1 LVTNFEDLIPSLVLP
16 DPDDRHVLAAAIR
29 TSADLILTF
38 NIKDFPAE
46 SLTPYGIEAC
56 HPDPFLVDQLDLD
69 PQTVCLAARLHRA
82 SLRTPPKSVLDYLV
96 RPSCPH
102 SAESA
107 NASSQALIEL
117 LVFLEHALRGS
128 IEIGGLVSQQIPHSS
143 SGQLRL
149 WYLEPCSS
157 LVQRLGL
164 VVAEF
169 DRDRHGSFH
178 SLSHDASFIC

>member
-46 SLTPYGIEAC
+46 LLRPYGIEAC

-82 SLRTPPKSVLDYLV
+82 SLRTL
-96 RPSCPH
+96 
-102 SAESA
+102 
-107 NASSQALIEL
+107 
-117 LVFLEHALRGS
+117 
-128 IEIGGLVSQQIPHSS
+128 
-143 SGQLRL
+143 
-149 WYLEPCSS
+149 SS
-157 LVQRLGL
+157 LFWTISRRSTSKGFQ
-164 VVAEF
+164 
-169 DRDRHGSFH
+169 GSPLDWSTF
-178 SLSHDASFIC
+178 LR